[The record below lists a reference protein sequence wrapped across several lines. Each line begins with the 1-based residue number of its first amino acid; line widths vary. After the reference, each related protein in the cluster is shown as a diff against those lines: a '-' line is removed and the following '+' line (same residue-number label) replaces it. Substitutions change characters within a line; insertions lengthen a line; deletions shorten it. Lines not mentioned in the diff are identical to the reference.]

1 MLAPAAH
8 DPSTPLARPSSP
20 QKFRAKLTEGL
31 PGRKRDT
38 PASTPRGL
46 GISVPPLGSRSSP
59 RHKAAGNVKGMP
71 PVDVEGEEDVGESS
85 FCYVDNAEAEEEL
98 ADAGTNESVKVHVR

>member
-8 DPSTPLARPSSP
+8 DPTTPLARPSSP

-38 PASTPRGL
+38 PVASTPRGL
-46 GISVPPLGSRSSP
+46 GISVPPLGSRS
-59 RHKAAGNVKGMP
+59 GNVKGMP
-71 PVDVEGEEDVGESS
+71 PVDVEGEDDVGESS
-85 FCYVDNAEAEEEL
+85 FCYVDNAEVEEEL
-98 ADAGTNESVKVHVR
+98 ADAGTKESVKVHVR